1 MSKKAIYRVSN
12 EVFSRN
18 KPIFTF
24 MNSFKKPALI
34 AILLSCF
41 AFGYSQKQA
50 YISLDSLV
58 STMPETK
65 VAQKVLTDFR
75 TVLEQEV
82 IAMQAEFD
90 AKYKDYLEK
99 KDSYSEAVRV
109 NKETELQQLN
119 KRIEDFKV
127 KANED
132 IQRKYAELSG
142 PIVAKAKKGIATVA
156 KELGYKSVLDSTPG
170 NVLYMDPSD
179 NIFTQVKKKL
189 DSMPAAEIPGAPKD
203 TKGPEKNPE
212 PSKGKKQ

>member
-1 MSKKAIYRVSN
+1 
-12 EVFSRN
+12 
-18 KPIFTF
+18 
-24 MNSFKKPALI
+24 MNTLKKPAFI

-50 YISLDSLV
+50 YVSLDSLV

-65 VAQKVLTDFR
+65 AAQKILSDFR

-82 IAMQAEFD
+82 IGMQTELD
-90 AKYKDYLEK
+90 SKYKDYLEK
-99 KDSYSEAVRV
+99 KNTYTEAVRV
-109 NKETELQQLN
+109 NKETELQQLS

-132 IQRKYAELSG
+132 IQRKYNELSF
-142 PIVAKAKKGIATVA
+142 PIVVKAKKGIAAVA

-179 NIFTQVKKKL
+179 NIFAQVKKKL
-189 DSMPAAEIPGAPKD
+189 DSMPPAEIPGASKE
-203 TKGPEKNPE
+203 TKGPEKNPDQG
-212 PSKGKKQ
+212 KGKN